1 MPLVVELCRRSAAR
15 RAALQS
21 LLAGCVAAVGA
32 PAWADAFY
40 AGAFIGQGRAQS
52 AIVDVNGASNWG
64 NPGWTVDYED
74 DGVAGGILIGRQLT
88 DGRFPLRVE
97 ASGAF
102 GDLVAQTNRLDPRGR
117 DETARSEP
125 RWVASLRLG
134 VAASR
139 GPATFFVSAGPA
151 VAGLL
156 NAVEDLDRSG
166 LDDPWHRDPDDSFE
180 NRDTAFGW
188 AASAGVEI
196 NVGDAWRLRLEG
208 AHFDFGSGKHTLNH
222 SANNRCGPGNPRSPC
237 VYTVDNELS
246 MVRLAALRR
255 FGR

>member
-1 MPLVVELCRRSAAR
+1 MPLVVETCRGGAVR
-15 RAALQS
+15 RAARQS
-21 LLAGCVAAVGA
+21 LFACCIGA
-32 PAWADAFY
+32 LGASAWGDELY
-40 AGAFIGQGRAQS
+40 GGAFIGQGRAQNT
-52 AIVDVNGASNWG
+52 IVDVQGASNWG
-64 NPGWTVDYED
+64 NPGWSVDYED
-74 DGVAGGILIGRQLT
+74 DGVAGGIFVGRQLT
-88 DGRFPLRVE
+88 GGRFPLRVE

-102 GDLVAQTNRLDPRGR
+102 GDLAAQTNRLDPRGR

-125 RWVASLRLG
+125 RWVASVRIG

-156 NAVEDLDRSG
+156 NAVQDLDRSG
-166 LDDPWHRDPDDSFE
+166 LDDPWHPDPDDSFE

-188 AASAGVEI
+188 AAGIGVEFA
-196 NVGDAWRLRLEG
+196 VRDAWRLRLEG
-208 AHFDFGSGKHTLNH
+208 AHFDFGRSKHTLNH

-237 VYTVDNELS
+237 VYTVENELQ
-246 MVRLAALRR
+246 MLRLAVVRR